1 MVHRCVG
8 RRLARQGRGSE
19 GWWDT
24 LGPYLWNMSRF
35 IMGGSS
41 GVPGRDSSSLRGR
54 TGGRKVSRV
63 WVGTTREGKDVRQE
77 QASKVTSITETDF
90 L

>member
-1 MVHRCVG
+1 MVFQAERAAVHVG
-8 RRLARQGRGSE
+8 GL
-19 GWWDT
+19 
-24 LGPYLWNMSRF
+24 
-35 IMGGSS
+35 
-41 GVPGRDSSSLRGR
+41 
-54 TGGRKVSRV
+54 GGRKVSRV

>member
-1 MVHRCVG
+1 M
-8 RRLARQGRGSE
+8 
-19 GWWDT
+19 
-24 LGPYLWNMSRF
+24 
-35 IMGGSS
+35 
-41 GVPGRDSSSLRGR
+41 DSSCEEAVVFQAERAAVHVGGL
-54 TGGRKVSRV
+54 GGRKVSRV